1 MSTVIDTLVFDRTQ
15 ADVDRVFTLKNK
27 ILTGGLTAL
36 SDEEKAEYMAGM
48 KGAYNYQDMNRV
60 GQAVAY
66 IAERMTSI
74 PDELAAYRAEKGVAD
89 DPVYHVSYNPSS
101 VVVSAKTNWAMG
113 DIPTQSQIS
122 TYLQNL
128 TVLRSQLTL
137 PENTPAVPTSLN
149 SLTFQ
154 IANDI
159 ERLLYVIYTT
169 LVNTTNELYS
179 KIDRTEIA
187 FLYSGEIYCG

>member
-89 DPVYHVSYNPSS
+89 DPVYHVPYNPSS
-101 VVVSAKTNWAMG
+101 VVVSVKTNWAMG

>member
-1 MSTVIDTLVFDRTQ
+1 MSTVIDTLVFNRTQ
-15 ADVDRVFTLKNK
+15 ADVDRVFILKNK

-36 SDEEKAEYMAGM
+36 SDEEKTEYMAGM

-66 IAERMTSI
+66 IANRMTSI
-74 PDELAAYRAEKGVAD
+74 PNELDAYRAEKGVAD
-89 DPVYHVSYNPSS
+89 DPIYHVPYNPSS

-113 DIPTQSQIS
+113 DIPTQSQVS

-128 TVLRSQLTL
+128 TVLRRQLTL
-137 PENTPAVPTSLN
+137 PEDTPEVPTSLN

-154 IANDI
+154 IFFFIDPATS
-159 ERLLYVIYTT
+159 EIYTT
-169 LVNTTNELYS
+169 LIDVTNELYS
-179 KIDRTEIA
+179 KIDRTELA
-187 FLYSGEIYCG
+187 FLYSGEAYCG